1 LERIKSLNNLTSQQK
16 GSLLAFIAVIFI
28 TPDSLF
34 IRLSNIETW
43 GMLFYRGAIPFVV
56 TLTGLLFFYK
66 KNFLKALFAIGYPGI
81 FYILSFSICNIT
93 FLLSIQ
99 NTNVANTLVMVA
111 MAPMLSA
118 ILGAIFLKE
127 IPNYKTWIA
136 IIITFIAVAYIFYD
150 SIELGNFYGDVFGL
164 ITAFGLACN
173 AVLAR
178 FAKDRDLVP
187 SAVIGKLCVAI
198 FALFFVESFALVE
211 KDLIIVPLMCVMC
224 VAIPF
229 VLVTIAPRFIPAEEV
244 NLFFLLETIIGPI
257 WVWLIIKEQPS
268 MEALQGGLVIIATI
282 AIHSFLKLKKS

>member
-1 LERIKSLNNLTSQQK
+1 LKNLNSQQK
-16 GSLLAFIAVIFI
+16 GSLLAFIAVMFI

-43 GMLFYRGAIPFVV
+43 GLLFYRGAIPFFVV
-56 TLTGLLFFYK
+56 LIGLLLFYK
-66 KNFLKALFAIGYPGI
+66 KKFFKALLNIGYPGI
-81 FYILSFSICNIT
+81 FYVFSFSACNIT
-93 FLLSIQ
+93 FIISIQ
-99 NTNVANTLVMVA
+99 NTNVANTLIMIA

-127 IPNYKTWIA
+127 MPDFKTWIA
-136 IIITFIAVAYIFYD
+136 IFITLFAVTYIFFD
-150 SIELGNFYGDVFGL
+150 SIELGNFYGDIFGL

-198 FALFFVESFALVE
+198 FAFFFVDSFVLVNS
-211 KDLIIVPLMCVMC
+211 DIIIVPLMCIMC

-229 VLVTIAPRFIPAEEV
+229 VMVTIAPRFIPAEEV
-244 NLFFLLETIIGPI
+244 NLFFLLETVIGPI
-257 WVWLIIKEQPS
+257 WVWFIIKEQPS
-268 MEALQGGLVIIATI
+268 MEVLQGGMVIITTI
-282 AIHSFLKLKKS
+282 AIHSYLKLKKA

>member
-1 LERIKSLNNLTSQQK
+1 LNNLTNQQK
-16 GSLLAFIAVIFI
+16 GSLLSFIAVMFI
-28 TPDSLF
+28 TPDSMF
-34 IRLSNIETW
+34 IRLTNIETW

-56 TLTGLLFFYK
+56 VLTGLLLFYK
-66 KNFLKALFAIGYPGI
+66 NNFLKALFNIGYPGI
-81 FYILSFSICNIT
+81 FYIFSFSICNIT
-93 FLLSIQ
+93 FVISIQ
-99 NTNVANTLVMVA
+99 NTNVANTLVMIA
-111 MAPMLSA
+111 MAPMISA

-127 IPNYKTWIA
+127 IPDYKTWVA
-136 IIITFIAVAYIFYD
+136 IIITFIAVAYIFQD
-150 SIELGNFYGDVFGL
+150 SIELGNFYGDIFGL
-164 ITAFGLACN
+164 ITALGLACN

-187 SAVIGKLCVAI
+187 SAVIGKLFVAI

-211 KDLIIVPLMCVMC
+211 SDLIIVPLMCVMC

-257 WVWLIIKEQPS
+257 WVWLIINEQPS
-268 MEALQGGLVIIATI
+268 LEALQGGLVIIITI

>member
-1 LERIKSLNNLTSQQK
+1 MNNLTSQQK
-16 GSLLAFIAVIFI
+16 GSLLAFLAVMFI

-56 TLTGLLFFYK
+56 TLIGLLFFYK
-66 KNFLKALFAIGYPGI
+66 KKFFKAIFAIGYPGI
-81 FYILSFSICNIT
+81 FYVLSFSICNIT
-93 FLLSIQ
+93 FLISIQ
-99 NTNVANTLVMVA
+99 NTNVANTLVMIA

-127 IPNYKTWIA
+127 IPDQKTWFA
-136 IIITFIAVAYIFYD
+136 IIITFAAVAFIFHD
-150 SIELGNFYGDVFGL
+150 SIELGNFYGDIFGL

-173 AVLAR
+173 AVIAR

-211 KDLIIVPLMCVMC
+211 KDLIFIPLMCVMC

-268 MEALQGGLVIIATI
+268 IEALQGGLVIIITI
-282 AIHSFLKLKKS
+282 AIHSFLKLRKSLTGHN

>member
-1 LERIKSLNNLTSQQK
+1 MNNLSSQQK
-16 GSLLAFIAVIFI
+16 GSLLAFVAVMFI

-34 IRLSNIETW
+34 IRLCNIETW

-56 TLTGLLFFYK
+56 TLIGLLLFYK
-66 KNFLKALFAIGYPGI
+66 KNFLKALLGIGYPGI
-81 FYILSFSICNIT
+81 FYVFSFSICNIT
-93 FLLSIQ
+93 FIISIQ
-99 NTNVANTLVMVA
+99 NTNVANTLVMIA

-118 ILGAIFLKE
+118 ILGALFLKE
-127 IPNYKTWIA
+127 IPDQKTWLA
-136 IIITFIAVAYIFYD
+136 IIVTFTAVAYIFHD
-150 SIELGNFYGDVFGL
+150 SIELGNFYGDIFGL

-173 AVLAR
+173 AVIAR

-198 FALFFVESFALVE
+198 FALFFVESFDLAG
-211 KDLIIVPLMCVMC
+211 KDLIFIPLMCVMC

-257 WVWLIIKEQPS
+257 WVWFIIKEQPS
-268 MEALQGGLVIIATI
+268 IEALQGGLVIIVTI
-282 AIHSFLKLKKS
+282 AIHSFLKLRKS